1 MSETIHFDTHK
12 FVKRMTKA
20 GMAEETAEALADEQM
35 QLIQGELATK
45 QDLAKVQHE
54 IEKLRADVSRDIEKL
69 RADVSRDI
77 ETLRAEIAESKVDIL
92 KWMFAA
98 MVAQTGVIVTLLKIP
113 F

>member
-54 IEKLRADVSRDIEKL
+54 IEKLRADVSRDIE
-69 RADVSRDI
+69 
-77 ETLRAEIAESKVDIL
+77 TLRAEIANSKVDIL
-92 KWMFAA
+92 KWVFAA

>member
-45 QDLAKVQHE
+45 QNLAKVQHE
-54 IEKLRADVSRDIEKL
+54 IEKLRADVSRDIE
-69 RADVSRDI
+69 
-77 ETLRAEIAESKVDIL
+77 TLRAEIANSKVEIL
-92 KWMFAA
+92 KWVFAA

>member
-45 QDLAKVQHE
+45 QDLAKVQH
-54 IEKLRADVSRDIEKL
+54 KIEKL

-77 ETLRAEIAESKVDIL
+77 ETLRAEIANSKVEIL
-92 KWMFAA
+92 KWVFAA

>member
-1 MSETIHFDTHK
+1 
-12 FVKRMTKA
+12 
-20 GMAEETAEALADEQM
+20 MAEETAEALADEQM

-45 QDLAKVQHE
+45 QDLVKVQHE
-54 IEKLRADVSRDIEKL
+54 IEKL

-77 ETLRAEIAESKVDIL
+77 ETLRAEIANSKVEIL
-92 KWMFAA
+92 KWVFAA

>member
-45 QDLAKVQHE
+45 QNLAKVQHE
-54 IEKLRADVSRDIEKL
+54 IEKLRADVSRDIE
-69 RADVSRDI
+69 
-77 ETLRAEIAESKVDIL
+77 TLRAEIANSKVDIL
-92 KWMFAA
+92 KWVFAA

>member
-54 IEKLRADVSRDIEKL
+54 IEKLRADVSRDIE
-69 RADVSRDI
+69 
-77 ETLRAEIAESKVDIL
+77 TLRAEIANSKVEIL
-92 KWMFAA
+92 KWVFAA